1 VIVIQAANANEA
13 QLRALGEELKVD
25 TRGDRNAF
33 ISVFSDKRAAG
44 MRLAAI
50 RDALSKTD
58 AKFYDDHFVAGY
70 TRNINT
76 GYHTYTIMPSGLNG
90 PQVEV
95 KY

>member
-1 VIVIQAANANEA
+1 MIVIQAANANEA